1 MSGSDISSRLDE
13 FLFRFRW
20 PIGSV
25 LVGVLLLGT
34 GLTVVRGRSI
44 RAPLPSPTNAPDV
57 PSETKPSF
65 ININTADQTM
75 LESLPGIGPTKAKA
89 IVDFRQKNGSFKRI
103 EDLLKVPGIGPKTL
117 DGIRD
122 QIRVE

>member
-1 MSGSDISSRLDE
+1 MSESGIWNRLDDL
-13 FLFRFRW
+13 LFRFRW

-44 RAPLPSPTNAPDV
+44 RAPLPAPANAPEV

>member
-44 RAPLPSPTNAPDV
+44 RVPLPAPANAPEV